1 MSTSMEITGP
11 ALERLA
17 LFPLP
22 DVVLFPG
29 TLLPLHIFEPRY
41 REMMAD
47 VLTGARV
54 MGVVRLRPGYESDYE
69 GRPPIH
75 DTLGVGY
82 VVQHDR
88 LPDGRYNLMLRGV
101 ARVLLEEELPS
112 AKAYREART
121 RVLVDTH
128 SSRPELAAERHKT
141 LVALCDQLAARIP
154 EGGDSVRQVVRAFDS
169 PGACA
174 DVVASAIVRDPD
186 ARQALLELLDPADR
200 LEKVLEVVSA
210 FLLRFDPGGM
220 TN

>member
-1 MSTSMEITGP
+1 MEEQ
-11 ALERLA
+11 ALARLA

-29 TLLPLHIFEPRY
+29 TLLPLHVFEPRY
-41 REMMAD
+41 REMTAD
-47 VLTGARV
+47 VLAGTRV
-54 MGVVRLRPGYESDYE
+54 MGVVRLRPGHEQDYQ
-69 GRPPIH
+69 GRPPIF

-88 LPDGRYNLMLRGV
+88 LPDGRYNMMLRGV
-101 ARVLLEEELPS
+101 ARVMLEEELPPTKS
-112 AKAYREART
+112 YREARA

-128 SSRPELAAERHKT
+128 STRPELAAERHRT
-141 LVALCDQLAARIP
+141 LIAMCDQLAARIP
-154 EGGDSVRQVVRAFDS
+154 EGGESVRQVVRAVES
-169 PGACA
+169 PGGCA

-186 ARQALLELLDPADR
+186 ARQALLEMLDPADR
-200 LEKVLEVVSA
+200 LERVLEVVSA